1 MDCFCETQEKKK
13 SCICPL
19 IALKQDKIYYC
30 SLCDE
35 CHGLSF
41 SVICKTCMKKQE
53 ELSEGGGNHD
63 RKRIFLGGL
72 IGGVL
77 GITIG
82 FFLGWLILVKL
93 GRKKKT

>member
-1 MDCFCETQEKKK
+1 
-13 SCICPL
+13 
-19 IALKQDKIYYC
+19 
-30 SLCDE
+30 
-35 CHGLSF
+35 
-41 SVICKTCMKKQE
+41 MKKQE